1 MSTKVTDR
9 KINLIKYNHK
19 INLGGKLMGW
29 AKYDE
34 DIREIVEERKRYC
47 KVNDSY
53 DCVTRHLSRTA
64 PSYTSQ
70 SNRTANH
77 SSFYIKYSTG
87 TVRY

>member
-34 DIREIVEERKRYC
+34 DIREIVEERKR
-47 KVNDSY
+47 
-53 DCVTRHLSRTA
+53 
-64 PSYTSQ
+64 
-70 SNRTANH
+70 
-77 SSFYIKYSTG
+77 
-87 TVRY
+87 

>member
-1 MSTKVTDR
+1 
-9 KINLIKYNHK
+9 
-19 INLGGKLMGW
+19 MGW

-53 DCVTRHLSRTA
+53 DCVTRHLSRTTL
-64 PSYTSQ
+64 SYTSQ

>member
-1 MSTKVTDR
+1 MSTKVIDR
-9 KINLIKYNHK
+9 KIHLIKYNHK

-53 DCVTRHLSRTA
+53 DCVTRHLSRTSTTYN
-64 PSYTSQ
+64 PQ
-70 SNRTANH
+70 SNRTA
-77 SSFYIKYSTG
+77 KYG
-87 TVRY
+87 GF